1 MLPVE
6 KRDFISLGSSLDRC
20 AILCKSSIIINM
32 DQTILLVVLG
42 AIIFGFGL
50 TLNLLNRR
58 LQELKSSS
66 AVELIKSDVIELT
79 RGINILQQ
87 AVGDKLDKNNSSM
100 QASMQKQLSE
110 SAKLVSDVTQRLAKL
125 DDTNKRVIDVAD
137 ELKTLQNVLQNPKQR
152 GVFGEYYLESVLD
165 NILSSKNYQMQ
176 YKFKDGEIVDAVIF
190 LDKGQILPIDS
201 KFSLEN
207 YNRMVGEKSKPERE
221 KLLAKVRTDLKNR
234 IDETSK
240 YIRANEKT
248 MDFAFMF
255 IPSESLYY
263 DLLIGDVGTGS
274 SARDLIEY
282 AFRDKKVIIV
292 SPTSFMAYLQ
302 TVLHG
307 LRSLQIEEQAKDI
320 QIRVGKLGQHIG
332 KFDEYMQK
340 LGKSLGQTVG
350 HYNSAHK
357 ELGKVDKDV
366 VKIAGSDLN
375 VDPLL
380 LDKPLIDE

>member
-1 MLPVE
+1 
-6 KRDFISLGSSLDRC
+6 
-20 AILCKSSIIINM
+20 M
-32 DQTILLVVLG
+32 DQLILVIVLIAVVLG
-42 AIIFGFGL
+42 FGVVIAV
-50 TLNLLNRR
+50 LNQR
-58 LQELKSSS
+58 LKELKNSS
-66 AVELIKSDVIELT
+66 AVDFLKGDVTELT
-79 RGINILQQ
+79 RTIGSLQQ
-87 AVGDKLDKNNSSM
+87 VMGDTLERNNLSM
-100 QASMQKQLSE
+100 QTSVQRQLSE
-110 SAKLVSDVTQRLAKL
+110 SAKLVADVTQRLTKL
-125 DDTNKRVIDVAD
+125 DETNRRVVDVAD

-165 NILSSKNYQMQ
+165 NILPPKNFQMQ
-176 YKFKDGEIVDAVIF
+176 YRFADGEIVDAVVF
-190 LDKGQILPIDS
+190 LEKGQILPIDS

-207 YNRMVGEKSKPERE
+207 YNRMVGESSKLERE
-221 KLLAKVRTDLKNR
+221 KLLAKVRTDLKLR

-240 YIRANEKT
+240 YIRPSENT

-302 TVLHG
+302 TVLQG

-332 KFDEYMQK
+332 KFEEYMQK
-340 LGKSLGQTVG
+340 LGNALGTTVN
-350 HYNSAHK
+350 HYNAAHK

-366 VKIAGSDLN
+366 VKIAGN
-375 VDPLL
+375 DPSVEAL
-380 LDKPLIDE
+380 LIDRPQRDE

>member
-1 MLPVE
+1 M
-6 KRDFISLGSSLDRC
+6 DQ
-20 AILCKSSIIINM
+20 IIIF
-32 DQTILLVVLG
+32 IVLG
-42 AIIFGFGL
+42 AAIVGFGVMFYV
-50 TLNLLNRR
+50 LNQRLL
-58 LQELKSSS
+58 ELKKDS
-66 AVELIKSDVIELT
+66 AVEFLKSDITELS
-79 RGINILQQ
+79 RGVNNLQM
-87 AVGDKLDKNNSSM
+87 AVGDKLDRNNMSM
-100 QASMQKQLSE
+100 QTSMQKQLGE
-110 SAKLVSDVTQRLAKL
+110 SAKLVADVTQRLAKL
-125 DDTNKRVIDVAD
+125 DETNRRVVDVAD

-165 NILSSKNYQMQ
+165 NILPSKNYQMQ
-176 YKFKDGEIVDAVIF
+176 YKFKDGEIVDAVVF
-190 LDKGQILPIDS
+190 LDRGQILPIDS

-207 YNRMVGEKSKPERE
+207 YNRMVGEDKKSERE
-221 KLLAKVRTDLKNR
+221 KLLAKVRSDLKSR

-240 YIRANEKT
+240 YIRPSENT

-302 TVLHG
+302 TVLQG

-320 QIRVGKLGQHIG
+320 QIRVGKLGAHIG

-340 LGKSLGQTVG
+340 LGKSLGQTVNN
-350 HYNSAHK
+350 YNSAHK

-366 VKIAGSDLN
+366 IKIAGTNPSI
-375 VDPLL
+375 DPLL
-380 LDKPLIDE
+380 IDKPRIDE